1 MMTAKRSETFPI
13 MTWYGPNLDKF
24 TLRNMKYL
32 AEGDFDIAMVVLRR
46 DQLVSAL
53 DIAQEVG
60 VKLMINVVDLSIW
73 RTPGCVDDAWLERF
87 RDTVSKVKDHSAFF
101 GYNVCDEPMRPV
113 FDDIGC
119 ATRS

>member
-60 VKLMINVVDLSIW
+60 VKLMINVVDLIEVDGLHDEVG
-73 RTPGCVDDAWLERF
+73 TP
-87 RDTVSKVKDHSAFF
+87 VSLLLQLLVPECGRSPLLVK
-101 GYNVCDEPMRPV
+101 R
-113 FDDIGC
+113 
-119 ATRS
+119 